1 VGKGMTIDAYMIL
14 KKEIEN
20 KNPIYKNKN
29 QNII

>member
-1 VGKGMTIDAYMIL
+1 VGKGITIDAYMIL

-29 QNII
+29 QI